1 MQPRITLITL
11 GVGDLERALRFYRD
25 GLGWPL
31 SSASVEGD
39 VAFFRTD
46 GAVLALYPRELL
58 AADAHL
64 PPDGSGFG
72 GIALAQNVR
81 SRAEVDAVLAQAM
94 AAGGAI
100 LKPAV
105 EAEWGGYHGYFADL
119 DGYPWEIAWNPGFP
133 INPDGSLDL
142 PI

>member
-81 SRAEVDAVLAQAM
+81 SRAEVDAVLAQAV

-133 INPDGSLDL
+133 IKPDGNLDL
-142 PI
+142 PA

>member
-11 GVGDLERALRFYRD
+11 GVGDLERAQRFYRD

-81 SRAEVDAVLAQAM
+81 SRAEVDAVLAQAV